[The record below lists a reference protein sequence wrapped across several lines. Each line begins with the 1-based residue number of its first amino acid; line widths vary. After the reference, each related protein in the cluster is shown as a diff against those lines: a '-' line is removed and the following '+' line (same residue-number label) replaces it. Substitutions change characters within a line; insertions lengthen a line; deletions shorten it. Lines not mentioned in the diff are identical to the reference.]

1 MGQAARAYRYEPEEA
16 PSAVPDTAG
25 VSTPDSDADPTPEME
40 RLAADELSHAL
51 AHEWLE
57 LQGLVPWADSFPA
70 EEGRS
75 FEVVR
80 SYRWADVEDGDMV
93 CEVSVYELPNRAGH
107 VIRRTCV
114 LRRS

>member
-1 MGQAARAYRYEPEEA
+1 MGQAARAYRYEEEEE
-16 PSAVPDTAG
+16 
-25 VSTPDSDADPTPEME
+25 TPAEVDPTSEME

-57 LQGLVPWADSFPA
+57 LQGLVPWADHLPCD
-70 EEGRS
+70 GQRS

-93 CEVSVYELPNRAGH
+93 CEVTVFELPNRGGH

-114 LRRS
+114 LQRG

>member
-1 MGQAARAYRYEPEEA
+1 MGQAARAYRFEADEPVSEGSNSDA
-16 PSAVPDTAG
+16 RSA
-25 VSTPDSDADPTPEME
+25 ADPTTEME

-70 EEGRS
+70 KEGRS

-114 LRRS
+114 LQRS

>member
-1 MGQAARAYRYEPEEA
+1 MGQAARAYRYEEET
-16 PSAVPDTAG
+16 PSDPVPD
-25 VSTPDSDADPTPEME
+25 ME

-57 LQGLVPWADSFPA
+57 LQGLVPWADALPP
-70 EEGRS
+70 EDDRP

-93 CEVSVYELPNRAGH
+93 CEVSVFELPDRGGH
-107 VIRRTCV
+107 VVRRTCV
-114 LRRS
+114 LRR